1 MFYKPRLPKD
11 YIEERKRESLQT
23 LSKDQ
28 FKKEEQSYRQLSR
41 RFLNEQEAL
50 DDFDCQKAQMLG
62 IKKD

>member
-11 YIEERKRESLQT
+11 YIEERRRECLRS

-28 FKKEEQSYRQLSR
+28 FKKEEQNYRQLSR

-50 DDFDCQKAQMLG
+50 DYFDCQKAQMLG

>member
-28 FKKEEQSYRQLSR
+28 FSR

-50 DDFDCQKAQMLG
+50 DDFDRQKKQILG
-62 IKKD
+62 IKK

>member
-11 YIEERKRESLQT
+11 YIEESKRESLQT

-50 DDFDCQKAQMLG
+50 DDFDRQKKQILG
-62 IKKD
+62 IKK

>member
-23 LSKDQ
+23 LS
-28 FKKEEQSYRQLSR
+28 R

-50 DDFDCQKAQMLG
+50 DDFDRQKAQMLG
-62 IKKD
+62 IKK